1 MIVGCAAQAVGSLR
15 GPAALG
21 GLVDLTDWG
30 LLMAFTAGFAPIGLA
45 LTFGVCREVAE
56 SQLAEKSYLD
66 AAG

>member
-1 MIVGCAAQAVGSLR
+1 MR

-30 LLMAFTAGFAPIGLA
+30 LLMAFTAGFAPIGPA
-45 LTFGVCREVAE
+45 LTFGVRREVAE